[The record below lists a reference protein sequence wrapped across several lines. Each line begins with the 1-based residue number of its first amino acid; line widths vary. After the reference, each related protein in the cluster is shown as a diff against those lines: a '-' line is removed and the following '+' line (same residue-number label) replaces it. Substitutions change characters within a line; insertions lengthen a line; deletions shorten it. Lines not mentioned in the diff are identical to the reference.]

1 MNDDLVDPTAI
12 DIQIDPM
19 RQHLVGITAHGH
31 IPFDVPVISEVA
43 PNLWQGGCRDGLVL
57 PEFVVHVVSLYPW
70 EQYDVRHNID
80 SEVYVRMYDNGDQ
93 GFEQVDALAAW
104 VNVCRETGPVLVHC
118 QVGLNRSSLV
128 AARALVLSGEAD
140 PAGAV
145 ALLRARRSPAC
156 LCNETFESWLLGEP
170 VVPASDAGDA
180 E

>member
-1 MNDDLVDPTAI
+1 
-12 DIQIDPM
+12 
-19 RQHLVGITAHGH
+19 
-31 IPFDVPVISEVA
+31 
-43 PNLWQGGCRDGLVL
+43 
-57 PEFVVHVVSLYPW
+57 
-70 EQYDVRHNID
+70 
-80 SEVYVRMYDNGDQ
+80 
-93 GFEQVDALAAW
+93 
-104 VNVCRETGPVLVHC
+104 VHC